1 MTVGQH
7 PYSSIVR
14 IKTSSDVATTFE
26 VNYLLYLPGDYGK
39 DLQRKWPL
47 ILFLHGSGER
57 GSDLELLK
65 RQPLPKILDLQK
77 DFPFVVLSPQL
88 PVEMGNWTGMIEPVK
103 VLLDQIQAGYSIDTH
118 CVYLTGLS
126 MGGFG
131 TWEFAL
137 RYPRRFAAIV
147 PIAGGYRYQS
157 REIPENICDLK
168 DLPVWVFHGGRDINV
183 VPSQSEEMVAA
194 LKGCRGNVR
203 FTLYPDADHAA
214 SWALA
219 YADHELYEWI
229 LQQRSRWQEQQS

>member
-88 PVEMGNWTGMIEPVK
+88 PVEMGNWNSLRDKCLGFLLPRDTEVMAWNDSFSELAELGDGCFQLGM
-103 VLLDQIQAGYSIDTH
+103 GFSIR
-118 CVYLTGLS
+118 L
-126 MGGFG
+126 
-131 TWEFAL
+131 
-137 RYPRRFAAIV
+137 
-147 PIAGGYRYQS
+147 
-157 REIPENICDLK
+157 
-168 DLPVWVFHGGRDINV
+168 
-183 VPSQSEEMVAA
+183 
-194 LKGCRGNVR
+194 
-203 FTLYPDADHAA
+203 
-214 SWALA
+214 
-219 YADHELYEWI
+219 
-229 LQQRSRWQEQQS
+229 